1 MNSEY
6 ALEYWKSRSY
16 RQAHIKGR
24 TTSLKSAR
32 RKKDDRT
39 KNPLFV
45 SAIPGT
51 SGAHDFN
58 RALGS
63 KYGVQDLSL
72 PHGQLLYG
80 LLNTLRDLDARTLML
95 ALAEV
100 VATTGDLR
108 ARVNPKY
115 RFDERLH
122 DLTQCL
128 LLDGYIIKSKM
139 LVQTDP
145 SITDAAPLEDD
156 LIDALQKSGLP
167 VRRKSSPR
175 SMTRLA
181 RSARHHPT
189 TMPRSLMPAW
199 RWRRWPVTWLPIM
212 PRSSRHHPPTTH
224 RSGAKCLCSCEA
236 SSGEITVEEEK
247 GLAGVFGFLSPG
259 AHRPMG
265 IPEDQMTRLGRSFA
279 LHMCWFL
286 LKNHLLRIQQP

>member
-1 MNSEY
+1 MIGQRTRYSLAQFMELQEPINSIV
-6 ALEYWKSRSY
+6 L
-16 RQAHIKGR
+16 
-24 TTSLKSAR
+24 
-32 RKKDDRT
+32 
-39 KNPLFV
+39 
-45 SAIPGT
+45 
-51 SGAHDFN
+51 
-58 RALGS
+58 LG
-63 KYGVQDLSL
+63 KYGVQHLSL

-80 LLNTLRDLDARTLML
+80 LLNTLRDLDDRTLML

-128 LLDGYIIKSKM
+128 LLDGYIIKDKK

-145 SITDAAPLEDD
+145 SITDTAPLEDD
-156 LIDALQKSGLP
+156 LIDALQKSGA
-167 VRRKSSPR
+167 PR
-175 SMTRLA
+175 AQEIIAKINDSAGAFRSTPPDYNASLVNARVALETLA
-181 RSARHHPT
+181 GDVAAHNASQQPT
-189 TMPRSLMPAW
+189 PATYNPSKW
-199 RWRRWPVTWLPIM
+199 GEVLAFLR
-212 PRSSRHHPPTTH
+212 
-224 RSGAKCLCSCEA
+224 

-279 LHMCWFL
+279 LNMCWFL